1 MELSTSYQYLATPAR
16 FYAGVGVLAQIDREV
31 ERAGAKRAFI
41 VCSET
46 VARTSNLLDRTREAL
61 GDRYGGAWD
70 GCKKESPVPIVLA
83 GLEAVREAKPDLIVA
98 VGGGSAV
105 ITARAITI
113 LLGEGKTI
121 EELYTKHV
129 PGEAPVV
136 SRNLAPKLPNIL
148 VLTTPT
154 TGADRGG
161 AAVLDDKHPRRKE
174 LYDPKTRPLSIFLDG
189 EALLTA
195 PLPLYLETSLSVF
208 LGSVGSLQTPTLTP
222 FAYADIR
229 QALELTMTY
238 LPQLV
243 ARPDDPEPRIHLGA
257 AALLANRAS
266 QSTYTFGGRGR
277 STGLGTQI
285 RYLYPDISQGAI
297 GALMAMMEMRANRE
311 ANLEGQARVAELM
324 GVRRQGMSDA
334 DAADAATEA
343 VGGILQ
349 SVGMSTRL
357 RDLGVQKSDF
367 PALANYAATEPGFS
381 QGRSRQITDENEL
394 VRILE
399 DAW

>member
-1 MELSTSYQYLATPAR
+1 MELSNSYQYLATPAR
-16 FYAGVGVLAQIDREV
+16 YYAGVGVLAQIDREV
-31 ERAGAKRAFI
+31 ERAGAERAFI

-46 VARTSNLLDRTREAL
+46 VSKTTNLLDRTREAL
-61 GDRYGGAWD
+61 GERYGGSWD

-83 GLEAVREAKPDLIVA
+83 GLEAVRHANPDLIVA

-121 EELYTKHV
+121 EEIYTKHI
-129 PGEAPVV
+129 PGEAPRVT
-136 SRNLAPKLPNIL
+136 RNLAPKLPNIL

-161 AAVLDDKHPRRKE
+161 AAVLDDSHPRRKE
-174 LYDPKTRPLSIFLDG
+174 LYDPKTRPMTIFLDG
-189 EALLTA
+189 GALLTA
-195 PLPLYLETSLSVF
+195 PLPLYLETSVLVF
-208 LGSVGSLQTPTLTP
+208 LGSISSLQTPMLTP

-229 QALELTMTY
+229 QSLELTTTY

-243 ARPDDPEPRIHLGA
+243 VRPDDPEPRIHLGT

-277 STGLGTQI
+277 SHGLETQI
-285 RYLYPDISQGAI
+285 RYMYSHVSQGAI
-297 GALMAMMEMRANRE
+297 GALMAVSGMRTNRYL
-311 ANLEGQARVAELM
+311 NLSSQAHLAELM
-324 GVRRQGMSDA
+324 GVRRSGMSDSE
-334 DAADAATEA
+334 AAEAAISA
-343 VGGILQ
+343 VGDVLQ
-349 SVGMSTRL
+349 SVGMPTRL
-357 RDLGVQKSDF
+357 RDIGVQKSDF
-367 PALANYAATEPGFS
+367 QALAKYSSEEPGFS
-381 QGRSRQITDENEL
+381 RSESNHITDQAEL
-394 VRILE
+394 IKILE